1 MIDGLIAG
9 KLYGAPQQ
17 RTGKSGKAFV
27 VGKVR
32 TAAGDGESLF
42 VNVIAFDGGACTA
55 LLALGDGDAVSLA
68 GTLTPKVWTDKA
80 GVARPVLDIV
90 AAQVLTAYHV
100 QRKRKSMAN
109 EPAQRTGNDFPMAD
123 DSVDS

>member
-9 KLYGAPQQ
+9 KIYGTATQ
-17 RTGKSGKAFV
+17 RTGKSGKPFV

-42 VNVIAFDGGACTA
+42 VNVICFDAGACTA
-55 LLALGDGDAVSLA
+55 LLALGDGDAVAMA
-68 GTLTPKVWTDKA
+68 GTLTPKVWTDKT

-90 AAQVLTAYHV
+90 AHQVLTEYHV
-100 QRKRKSMAN
+100 QRKRKAVDCVHQ
-109 EPAQRTGNDFPMAD
+109 ARNDFPD
-123 DSVDS
+123 TPLDF